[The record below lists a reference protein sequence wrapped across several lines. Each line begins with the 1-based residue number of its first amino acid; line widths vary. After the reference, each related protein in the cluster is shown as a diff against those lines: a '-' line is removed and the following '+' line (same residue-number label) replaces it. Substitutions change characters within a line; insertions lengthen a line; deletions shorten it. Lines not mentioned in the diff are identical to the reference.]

1 MTTKQIT
8 ESRVQINIR
17 NIGGIEKSEVTVPP
31 GVSVLTGRNATNRTS
46 FLTALMAG
54 LGSEQVSLKGDAEKG
69 SVTLDIGE
77 ETYTRTLARRGDTVT
92 FDGNPYLDDPELADL
107 FAFLLENNEA
117 RRTVARGDDLR
128 EIIMRPIDT
137 DQIDA
142 EIESCRRKREEVD
155 NELQQL
161 EQLEQKLPELEEKRH
176 EKKAE
181 LKEAR
186 DKLATAQ
193 SELEE
198 IETGVEQSRSRKQEL
213 EKAFQRVRD
222 AQSEL
227 DDLEYKL
234 ETERSTLSELSSER
248 DELEES
254 LANTEP
260 PDEDPGLLE
269 GRIQELRSRKRALD
283 DTISQLAN
291 VVSFNEDMLEKEGL
305 DLEETDAGKSADM
318 TDALT
323 TNEEISCWTCGSTVE
338 TEQIETTLDQL
349 RDLRSEKLEERN
361 NIESQITKLTNKQSE
376 LRTKRQEIE
385 QAEDQL
391 RGVEEEIEATN
402 ERITE
407 LENRIEAKRT
417 EIADL
422 EAEAE
427 AIEVEDHD
435 EVLKLHRKSNE
446 LELRVQRLEDEL
458 EKVNEEIADRE
469 KALEERGQLE
479 AEREKL
485 TERLEDLRTRVE
497 RIENDAVTAFNNHME
512 TVLDILE
519 YDNLD
524 RIWIERRQEEIRE
537 GRRKVTKNRFELHIV
552 RSAADGSAYEDT
564 IDHLSE
570 SEREVTGLVFALAGY
585 LVHDVH
591 EVVPFVILDSVEAID
606 SDRIRRLVDYF
617 STHSNYLVAALLP
630 EDAEALSS
638 EYTYVTSID

>member
-1 MTTKQIT
+1 
-8 ESRVQINIR
+8 
-17 NIGGIEKSEVTVPP
+17 
-31 GVSVLTGRNATNRTS
+31 
-46 FLTALMAG
+46 MAG

-77 ETYTRTLARRGDTVT
+77 ETYTRTLTRRGDTVS
-92 FDGNPYLDDPELADL
+92 FDGDPYLDDPELADL

-137 DQIDA
+137 DRIDS
-142 EIESCRRKREEVD
+142 EIESCRRKREEID

-161 EQLEQKLPELEEKRH
+161 ERLEQKLPELEEKQH
-176 EKKAE
+176 EKEAE
-181 LKEAR
+181 LEEAR
-186 DKLATAQ
+186 DKLASVQ

-222 AQSEL
+222 ARSEL
-227 DDLEYKL
+227 DDLEFKL
-234 ETERSTLSELSSER
+234 ETERSTLSELSAER
-248 DELEES
+248 EELEGT
-254 LANTEP
+254 LADSELP
-260 PDEDPGLLE
+260 EEDPSRLE
-269 GRIQELRSRKRALD
+269 GQIQELRTRKRALD

-305 DLEETDAGKSADM
+305 DLAEIDAEESDDL

-323 TNEEISCWTCGSTVE
+323 ANEEVSCWTCGSTVE
-338 TEQIETTLDQL
+338 TGQIETTLDQL

-361 NIESQITKLTNKQSE
+361 NIESQVTKLTNKRSE
-376 LRTKRQEIE
+376 LRNKRQEIE
-385 QAEDQL
+385 QAEEQL

-407 LENRIEAKRT
+407 LEDRIETKHT

-427 AIEVEDHD
+427 SIEVGDHD
-435 EVLKLHRKSNE
+435 EVLEQHRKSNE
-446 LELRVQRLEDEL
+446 LELQVERLEDDL
-458 EKVNEEIADRE
+458 ENVDEEIAERE
-469 KALEERGQLE
+469 EALEERGELE
-479 AEREKL
+479 AEREDL
-485 TERLEDLRTRVE
+485 TKRLEDLRTRVE
-497 RIENDAVTAFNNHME
+497 RIEKDAVTAFNNHME
-512 TVLDILE
+512 TVLEILE
-519 YDNLD
+519 YDNLN
-524 RIWIERRQEEIRE
+524 RIWIERRREEVRE
-537 GRRKVTKNRFELHIV
+537 GRRKVMKNRFELHIV

-591 EVVPFVILDSVEAID
+591 EVVPFVILDSLEAID

-617 STHSNYLVAALLP
+617 STHAEYLIGALLP

-638 EYTYVTSID
+638 EYTYVTSLD

>member
-1 MTTKQIT
+1 MTTEQIT
-8 ESRVQINIR
+8 ESQVQISVR
-17 NIGGIEKSEVTVPP
+17 NIGGIEKSEVTIPP
-31 GVSVLTGRNATNRTS
+31 GVSILTGRNATNRTS

-54 LGSEQVSLKGDAEKG
+54 LGSEQASLKGDTEKG

-77 ETYTRTLARRGDTVT
+77 ETYTRTLTRHDDTVS
-92 FDGNPYLDDPELADL
+92 FDGDPYLNDPELADL

-137 DQIDA
+137 DRIDA

-161 EQLEQKLPELEEKRH
+161 EQLEQTLPELEEKRH
-176 EKKAE
+176 EKEAE
-181 LKEAR
+181 LEEVR
-186 DKLATAQ
+186 DKFVTVQA
-193 SELEE
+193 ELEE

-222 AQSEL
+222 ARSEL
-227 DDLEYKL
+227 EDLEFKL

-248 DELEES
+248 EELEET
-254 LANTEP
+254 LAETEP
-260 PDEDPGLLE
+260 PEEDPNRLE

-305 DLEETDAGKSADM
+305 GIVETDTEESADL

-323 TNEEISCWTCGSTVE
+323 ANENVSCWTCGSTVG

-361 NIESQITKLTNKQSE
+361 NIESQVTKLTNKRSS
-376 LRTKRQEIE
+376 LRNKRQEIE

-391 RGVEEEIEATN
+391 RGVEDEIEATN

-407 LENRIEAKRT
+407 LENRIETKRT
-417 EIADL
+417 EIGEL
-422 EAEAE
+422 ENEAES
-427 AIEVEDHD
+427 IEVEDHD
-435 EVLKLHRKSNE
+435 EVLELHRKSNE
-446 LELRVQRLEDEL
+446 LELQVDRLEDDL
-458 EKVNEEIADRE
+458 GKIDEEIAERE

-479 AEREKL
+479 AEREEL
-485 TERLEDLRTRVE
+485 TERLTDLRTRVE
-497 RIENDAVTAFNNHME
+497 RIEKDAVTAFNDHME

-524 RIWIERRQEEIRE
+524 RIWIERRQEEVRE

-552 RSAADGSAYEDT
+552 RAAADGSAYEDT

-591 EVVPFVILDSVEAID
+591 EVVPFVLLDSLEAID

-617 STHSNYLVAALLP
+617 STHADYLISALLP